1 MKKIMLALAVAVIAG
16 FAQAATVKWGTGTV
30 ANGFVDENGESLAS
44 STAYTVTAILWDATG
59 TTQLESQTVTSANA
73 TGAYAGTFAY
83 AAAASTGYML
93 SAIIEKNDGTASM
106 TMDKAAFTTPASG
119 TKTLNITTGANF
131 ATTGNKWASGGWET
145 TGAPEPTSGLL
156 LLVGLGM
163 LGLRRK
169 RA

>member
-30 ANGFVDENGESLAS
+30 ANGFVDENGASLAN

-59 TTQLESQTVTSANA
+59 TTQLESQTVTTANA
-73 TGAYAGTFAY
+73 TGAYAGTFTY

-119 TKTLNITTGANF
+119 AKQLNITTGANF

-145 TGAPEPTSGLL
+145 SGAPEPTSGLL
-156 LLVGLGM
+156 LLVGAGI